1 MISPIVDLLFHPN
14 VFFKNLMT
22 EKENLVPPALIILV
36 IGIFGAASAYLT
48 SILTANMLGTTGFA
62 PSVIIGIAVI
72 FAFFGVFVS
81 WAIISGIF
89 YVISIVFK
97 GNGEFSRSLEIVGYG
112 FIPRIIGSFIT
123 LVFALVYLPQVIV
136 PKITQDMLRD
146 PQAVLNATKALM
158 SDPAMVSLP
167 DLYGSHY
174 CFSSLEHGLL
184 DLRHEIRTSINFAE
198 CSILCRNS
206 GYSVYS
212 VSDLRNVS
220 VLCTLLRDAGK
231 GKRECDVSYGEDR
244 WVRETL

>member
-158 SDPAMVSLP
+158 SDPAMVQFYRISMVVTIV
-167 DLYGSHY
+167 
-174 CFSSLEHGLL
+174 FLL
-184 DLRHEIRTSINFAE
+184 WSMVCWICGMKYARQLT
-198 CSILCRNS
+198 
-206 GYSVYS
+206 
-212 VSDLRNVS
+212 LRNAAFCVGIPVILYILYLICAMFLFS
-220 VLCTLLRDAGK
+220 AL
-231 GKRECDVSYGEDR
+231 Y
-244 WVRETL
+244 